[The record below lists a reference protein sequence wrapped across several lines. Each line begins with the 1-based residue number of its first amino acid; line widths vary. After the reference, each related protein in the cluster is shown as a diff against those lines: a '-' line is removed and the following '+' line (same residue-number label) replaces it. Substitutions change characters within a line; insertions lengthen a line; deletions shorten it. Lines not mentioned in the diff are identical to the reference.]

1 MKLYDATI
9 APNPRRVRIFLAE
22 KGITVPLEQVDI
34 RAAANRQAPFLEKNP
49 MGGLP
54 VLELDDGTCISE
66 SLVIC
71 EYFEDKQ
78 PEPPLLGRTPEE
90 RANTRMWERRMEL
103 EVMAPMLGAFRHSSP
118 FFKGRITQVPELV
131 EPSRGA
137 AAKRLAWVNE
147 LLGSREFVA
156 GKNYS
161 VADITLFCTIDFAGM
176 VGENYDPS
184 LTNLAQWHEKM
195 KARPSASA

>member
-1 MKLYDATI
+1 MKLYDSTI

-22 KGITVPLEQVDI
+22 KGIDVPLEQVDI
-34 RAAANRQAPFLEKNP
+34 RSAANRQPDFLVKNP

-54 VLELDDGTCISE
+54 VLELDDGTCVAE

-71 EYFEDKQ
+71 EYFEDLH
-78 PEPPLLGRTPEE
+78 PDPPLLGRTPAE
-90 RANTRMWERRMEL
+90 RANARMWERRMEL
-103 EVMAPMLGAFRHSSP
+103 EVMVPMLSAFRHSSP
-118 FFKGRITQVPELV
+118 FFAGRITQVPEMV

-137 AAKRLAWVNE
+137 AAKRLAWLNE

-156 GKNYS
+156 GDRYTI
-161 VADITLFCTIDFAGM
+161 ADITLFCTIDFAGM

-184 LTNLAQWHEKM
+184 NVNLKAWHEKM

>member
-9 APNPRRVRIFLAE
+9 APNPRRVRMFLAE
-22 KGITVPLEQVDI
+22 KGIEVPLEQVDL
-34 RAAANRQAPFLEKNP
+34 RAAVNRQPAFLAKNP

-54 VLELDDGTCISE
+54 VLELDDGTCIAE

-71 EYFEDKQ
+71 EYFEDKK
-78 PEPPLLGRTPEE
+78 PDPPLIGRTPEE
-90 RANTRMWERRMEL
+90 RANSRMWERRMEL
-103 EVMAPMLGAFRHSSP
+103 EVMMPMLGAFRHSSP
-118 FFKGRITQVPELV
+118 FFKGRITQVPEMI

-137 AAKRLAWVNE
+137 AAKRLAWLDE
-147 LLGSREFVA
+147 ILATRPFVA
-156 GKNYS
+156 GDMFS
-161 VADITLFCTIDFAGM
+161 VADITLFCTLDFGGM

-184 LTNLAQWHEKM
+184 LKNLAAWHEKT

>member
-1 MKLYDATI
+1 MKLYDSTI

-34 RAAANRQAPFLEKNP
+34 RAGANRQSDFLAKNP

-71 EYFEDKQ
+71 EYFEDRN
-78 PEPPLLGRTPEE
+78 PEPPLIGRTPEE
-90 RANTRMWERRMEL
+90 RAVARMWERRMEL
-103 EVMAPMLGAFRHSSP
+103 EVMGPLLGAFRHGSP
-118 FFKGRITQVPELV
+118 FFKGRITQVPEMV

-137 AAKRLAWVNE
+137 AAKRLAWVDERLASN
-147 LLGSREFVA
+147 EFVA
-156 GKNYS
+156 GDRYTI
-161 VADITLFCTIDFAGM
+161 ADITLFCTIDFGGM
-176 VGENYDPS
+176 VGEGYDPS
-184 LTNLAQWHEKM
+184 LKNLTRWHEAM
-195 KARPSASA
+195 KARPSATA

>member
-1 MKLYDATI
+1 VKLYDSTI

-34 RAAANRQAPFLEKNP
+34 RAGANRQSDFLAKNP

-71 EYFEDKQ
+71 EYFEDRN
-78 PEPPLLGRTPEE
+78 PEPPLIGRTPEE
-90 RANTRMWERRMEL
+90 RAVARMWERRMEL
-103 EVMAPMLGAFRHSSP
+103 EVMGPLLGAFRHGSP
-118 FFKGRITQVPELV
+118 FFKGRITQVPEMV

-137 AAKRLAWVNE
+137 ARKRLAWVDE
-147 LLGSREFVA
+147 LLGTREFVV
-156 GKNYS
+156 GDRYTI
-161 VADITLFCTIDFAGM
+161 ADITLFCTVDFGGM
-176 VGENYDPS
+176 VGEGYDPS
-184 LTNLAQWHEKM
+184 LKNLTRWHEAM
-195 KARPSASA
+195 KARPSAAA